1 MKLNVLKYIF
11 LAFVLLFAATL
22 FSQEEE
28 VEEEEIIE
36 EEILNLGDQETQVI
50 GLIELSELMSGD
62 EQKITIS
69 NYEIVV
75 KEEDKALMT
84 NKFFFKL
91 FEISPKDALPK
102 QLILFHNCTFN
113 IDKKE
118 YLIFKSWELENL
130 QIVGCDFKGRISL
143 ENFQFDN
150 ETSIVIENCIFNDQL
165 KISNN
170 LGSISTL
177 KLKNNEFNSELILA
191 LELEDL
197 LIDTCR
203 FVIDSNLLNSR
214 AEVKTFYQLQL
225 LEYPAERVE
234 LTKNIFN
241 NNGLENLFS
250 INFSS
255 ANIGEL
261 KMISNHLQTLNLS
274 GAEVGKSLLIDSLF
288 VDDYIGILNFDF
300 PEKNTNIPWYNFGNE
315 KFSIFWI
322 EENIVNT
329 YQAKTN
335 AELANNLMYNDL
347 MSSYNK
353 FNTLYHDRGDI
364 TSANES
370 YVEIKD
376 IETRK
381 QAFVQ
386 VVNPTFNNLINYKL
400 NVFLRFFSDYA
411 TNPGKSLILSL
422 WVILSFTVL
431 YMFSFSRWDGMN
443 YNFYVNQF
451 NKFTRYIL
459 TNDHINDVY
468 SRENVEPDA
477 DIKDIVE
484 FLANYKDQGKEI
496 PRILKLFGQP
506 LHFVGKFRF
515 DIVPGLIKIFNFQEK
530 AWNDFETNVERFKA
544 GSLIFIISFTF
555 IIYILLVKFI
565 NSLILSLNSFVVIGF
580 GALPEEGEWFAMS
593 LSIIEGIIGWFLLT
607 IFTITLL
614 SQVLQSA

>member
-1 MKLNVLKYIF
+1 MKLNVLKYISIT
-11 LAFVLLFAATL
+11 FVLFFAIPL

-28 VEEEEIIE
+28 IEEEEIIE
-36 EEILNLGDQETQVI
+36 EEILNFDIQQKQVI
-50 GLIELSELMSGD
+50 GLVELSELMHGD

-75 KEEDKALMT
+75 KKEDKVLMT
-84 NKFFFKL
+84 NKFFFKI
-91 FEISPKDALPK
+91 FEISPKDASPK

-113 IDKKE
+113 IDEKE
-118 YLIFKSWELENL
+118 YLIFNSWELENL
-130 QIVGCDFKGRISL
+130 QIVGCDFNCRLSL
-143 ENFQFDN
+143 ENFQFEN
-150 ETSIVIENCIFNDQL
+150 KTSIVIENCTFYDQI
-165 KISNN
+165 KISND
-170 LGSISTL
+170 LGNSSLL
-177 KLKNNEFNSELILA
+177 KLKNNDFNSELIIA
-191 LELEDL
+191 MELEDL
-197 LIDTCR
+197 IIDTCR
-203 FVIDSNLLNSR
+203 FLIDSNLLNSR

-225 LEYPAERVE
+225 IDYPIERLE

-241 NNGLENLFS
+241 NKGIANLFS
-250 INFSS
+250 IDFSS

-261 KMISNHLQTLNLS
+261 RMISNHLQTLNLS

-322 EENIVNT
+322 EENIVNI
-329 YQAKTN
+329 YQAKKN
-335 AELANNLMYNDL
+335 SELANNLMYNDL
-347 MSSYNK
+347 MSAYNK

-364 TSANES
+364 LSANNS

-381 QAFVQ
+381 QAFIQ
-386 VVNPTFNNLINYKL
+386 EVNPSFNNLINYKL

-422 WVILSFTVL
+422 WVLLGFTVL

-443 YNFYVNQF
+443 YKFYVNQF
-451 NKFTRYIL
+451 NKFTKYIVN
-459 TNDHINDVY
+459 NDPISDIY
-468 SRENVEPDA
+468 KKDENADEDFE
-477 DIKDIVE
+477 DIKK
-484 FLANYKDQGKEI
+484 FLDKYKKQGKKI
-496 PRILKLFGQP
+496 PKVLKIFGEP
-506 LHFVGKFRF
+506 LHFLGRFRF
-515 DIVPGLIKIFNFQEK
+515 KAIPSLIRFFNFQQK
-530 AWNDFETNVERFKA
+530 AWKDLDKGFERVRA
-544 GSLIFIISFTF
+544 GILIFVISLSFLSYV
-555 IIYILLVKFI
+555 IVVKFI

-580 GALPEEGEWFAMS
+580 GALPEEGEWLAMS